1 MTPRK
6 KPEPKPEPF
15 FRRTLR
21 RTGGILKTGAALV
34 LPYIITAACVLLVV
48 FFLFRGLGFKCAK
61 DEESETPAEI
71 PAGEVLDDIP
81 GDSDVRG
88 LANLTTR
95 NIRPA
100 RRGVVEAEA
109 TEEAEAFVAAALDS
123 TLPPALPFVR
133 GRYSD
138 ERLSLAVGRSDGS
151 VLREDFDGCGEPCS
165 FGADTSGLFAQEPRT
180 LGRPPNVLKDAA
192 VCLAFG
198 GATYGVGRGIEAISK
213 EPLQVD
219 PLIVGAVGTSV
230 CALVKIY

>member
-1 MTPRK
+1 MPPRLA
-6 KPEPKPEPF
+6 PAPASRF
-15 FRRTLR
+15 AF
-21 RTGGILKTGAALV
+21 LKVAGLFV
-34 LPYIITAACVLLVV
+34 LPYVVTAVLVLVMAYI
-48 FFLFRGLGFKCAK
+48 LWRGFGCDK
-61 DEESETPAEI
+61 DVNEPETPAEI

-81 GDSDVRG
+81 GDSDVKG

-109 TEEAEAFVAAALDS
+109 TEEAEAFVAAAEDS

-151 VLREDFDGCGEPCS
+151 VLREDFDGCGEPCD
-165 FGADTSGLFAQEPRT
+165 FGTADSVLFAHEPRSI
-180 LGRPPNVLKDAA
+180 GRPPNVLKDAA

-198 GATYGVGRGIEAISK
+198 GAAYGVGKGIEAISD
-213 EPLQVD
+213 EPLSVD
-219 PLIVGAVGTSV
+219 PVVVGGAATAG
-230 CALVKIY
+230 CALVKVF